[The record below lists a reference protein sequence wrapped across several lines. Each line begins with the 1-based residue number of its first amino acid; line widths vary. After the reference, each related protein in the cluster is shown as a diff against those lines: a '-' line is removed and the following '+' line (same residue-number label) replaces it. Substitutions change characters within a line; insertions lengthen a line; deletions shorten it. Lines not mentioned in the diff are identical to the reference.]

1 MKKLAILL
9 AFAFTMVTLVN
20 AQDSKDKVK
29 PTSTIPQK
37 IHNTVSKH
45 KKHNGYKTKRE
56 HGGIIKK
63 KKVNT
68 TTGKVIKKTKQD

>member
-1 MKKLAILL
+1 MKKLIFLL
-9 AFAFTMVTLVN
+9 VFVFTMSNLVN

-37 IHNTVSKH
+37 VHNTVSKN
-45 KKHNGYKTKRE
+45 KKHNGYKTKKE

-63 KKVNT
+63 RKVNT
-68 TTGKVIKKTKQD
+68 QTGKVIKKTKTE

>member
-1 MKKLAILL
+1 MKKLIFLI
-9 AFAFTMVTLVN
+9 AFVFTMSSVVI

-37 IHNTVSKH
+37 VHNTVSKH
-45 KKHNGYKTKRE
+45 KKSNGYKTKKE

-63 KKVNT
+63 RKVNT
-68 TTGKVIKKTKQD
+68 QTGKVIKKTKT